1 MNSLKLGI
9 LNSIAVIL
17 LAPLAATV
25 VVAQPAPPPPPP
37 QGAPFG
43 HGPGMEMMRGEF
55 GDGKTVKGAPLSG
68 DFIVSRDT
76 TLADGNRIHNESQSK
91 VYRDAEG
98 RVRREMGVDLATP
111 ATGSVKRNLVMIVD
125 PVAGKK
131 YMLNPDNKTA
141 REMAMHGPGPNGE
154 GHDSHMKAMGGPADS
169 AAANKEQLGTKA
181 VNGFQAEGVR
191 VTRTIPAGTIGND
204 KPIAVITERW
214 YSSDLQITVLTT
226 HTDPM
231 MGSVT
236 TKLVNVTRGD
246 PDASLFQVPADYKI
260 EVGKPNDMMYMPMK
274 P

>member
-9 LNSIAVIL
+9 INSIALSIL
-17 LAPLAATV
+17 ALLAAT
-25 VVAQPAPPPPPP
+25 AAIGQPAPPPP

-43 HGPGMEMMRGEF
+43 HGPGMDMMRGEF

-68 DFIVSRDT
+68 DFVVSRDT

-111 ATGSVKRNLVMIVD
+111 ATGSVKRSLVMITD
-125 PVAGKK
+125 PIAGKR

-141 REMAMHGPGPNGE
+141 REMPIHGLGPRGE
-154 GHDSHMKAMGGPADS
+154 GHEDHMKATGGPADS

-191 VTRTIPAGTIGND
+191 VTRTIPAGAIGND
-204 KPIAVITERW
+204 KPIAVVTERW
-214 YSSDLQITVLTT
+214 YSPDLQITVLTM

-246 PDASLFQVPADYKI
+246 PDASLFQVPSDYKV

>member
-1 MNSLKLGI
+1 MNFIKRGI
-9 LNSIAVIL
+9 LISIAL
-17 LAPLAATV
+17 LFLASLTATTAV
-25 VVAQPAPPPPPP
+25 GQPAPPPP

-43 HGPGMEMMRGEF
+43 HGPGPGMEMLRGEF
-55 GDGKTVKGAPLSG
+55 GEGGKVVKGAPLSG
-68 DFIVSRDT
+68 DFVVTRET

-111 ATGSVKRNLVMIVD
+111 ATGSVKRNLVMISD
-125 PVAGKK
+125 PVTGKR
-131 YMLNPDNKTA
+131 YVLNPDNKTA
-141 REMAMHGPGPNGE
+141 REMPMRGPKGE
-154 GHDSHMKAMGGPADS
+154 GHEDHMKAMGGPADS
-169 AAANKEQLGTKA
+169 AVANKEQLGTKT
-181 VNGFQAEGVR
+181 VNGLQAEGVR
-191 VTRTIPAGTIGND
+191 VTRTIPAGAIGND
-204 KPIAVITERW
+204 KPIAVVTERW
-214 YSSDLQITVLTT
+214 YSPDLQITVLTT